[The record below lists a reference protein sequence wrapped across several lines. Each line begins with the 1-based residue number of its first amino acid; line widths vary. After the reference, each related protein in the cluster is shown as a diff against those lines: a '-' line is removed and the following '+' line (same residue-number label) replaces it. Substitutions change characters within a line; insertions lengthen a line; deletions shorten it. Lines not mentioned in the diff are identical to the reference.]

1 MIPKVVENMKALINK
16 TIFMNNYVKPI
27 RLEYSD
33 NDTYCGDTVVT
44 IYDDYKISLVLT
56 DDCGAVIDNKVFFP
70 KRGDIMIFRPNEIHF
85 GRFPKPNEY
94 RFISFYIPVDFFDTV
109 FPAGRYILSPFFD
122 TSDDRINLLRLPEAY
137 KNKMINM
144 AEELLQ
150 ILKDD
155 GETWRFDLI
164 AFAKLIEALDIC
176 SQCYPLQKD
185 RPAPASI
192 PFLVTKT
199 MEEID

>member
-1 MIPKVVENMKALINK
+1 MYLQSLSK
-16 TIFMNNYVKPI
+16 
-27 RLEYSD
+27 S
-33 NDTYCGDTVVT
+33 
-44 IYDDYKISLVLT
+44 KISPT
-56 DDCGAVIDNKVFFP
+56 QIW
-70 KRGDIMIFRPNEIHF
+70 E
-85 GRFPKPNEY
+85 RFPLYP
-94 RFISFYIPVDFFDTV
+94 S
-109 FPAGRYILSPFFD
+109 GRYILSPFFD

-155 GETWRFDLI
+155 GETWRFDLM

-199 MEEID
+199 MEEIDLNTKIPFRQ